1 MNKQVADKADLF
13 LMGLQGRYDDSK
25 DFFLYIDVDFTSGNK
40 KYSAHIEQKDD
51 GKLSYN
57 FMGNTYTGTFGD
69 FRDFI
74 KKKIPEFDAML
85 LTYYERG
92 KQTKI
97 KADNKDVVS
106 QTKDIQINDEKA
118 ANASSSSVMS
128 DREYFIKPDRAADL
142 LEAIGIL
149 AKNGKVRNDKIRKY
163 NQIDH
168 FIELADP
175 LLRKLCA
182 TKKQIRIVDCGCG
195 KSYLSF
201 ALNYYIKEVLGKN
214 CYFTGLDYNGAVI
227 AESARIAK
235 QLRYNNMQFIETD
248 IGAYEPDG
256 QYDMLLTL
264 HACDTATDKALRF
277 ALDNKVASI
286 ICVPCCHKEMNSQY
300 HLNGF
305 EDVLKYGILKARI
318 ADSLTDGL
326 RAMYLEGHGYDV
338 SMLEY
343 ISPIDTPK
351 NLMIKAIRTS
361 GRNDAILNKYRKICN
376 ELGVKLSIGE

>member
-1 MNKQVADKADLF
+1 MK
-13 LMGLQGRYDDSK
+13 
-25 DFFLYIDVDFTSGNK
+25 I
-40 KYSAHIEQKDD
+40 
-51 GKLSYN
+51 
-57 FMGNTYTGTFGD
+57 TYEE
-69 FRDFI
+69 FI
-74 KKKIPEFDAML
+74 KMIPEG
-85 LTYYERG
+85 T
-92 KQTKI
+92 
-97 KADNKDVVS
+97 
-106 QTKDIQINDEKA
+106 
-118 ANASSSSVMS
+118 
-128 DREYFIKPDRAADL
+128 
-142 LEAIGIL
+142 
-149 AKNGKVRNDKIRKY
+149 RKY
-163 NQIDH
+163 LGPV
-168 FIELADP
+168 F
-175 LLRKLCA
+175 
-182 TKKQIRIVDCGCG
+182 GC
-195 KSYLSF
+195 
-201 ALNYYIKEVLGKN
+201 LNYYIKEVLGKN

-248 IGAYEPDG
+248 IGAYEPDT

-351 NLMIKAIRTS
+351 NLLIKAIRTS